1 MKIFNTTF
9 QNQQPYRIYNNNLN
23 RRCSVSF
30 DGRFYPNSTLD
41 EFLKP
46 AYTSR
51 YISKSQKVRM
61 RHNLGRKLQ
70 ETLNSKTP
78 EEKKI
83 FEKELINRAIE
94 LFPELRTLRMEEY
107 KKYYNQN
114 EFRPPSGKIGILKQN
129 ASEYANNKLLQYL
142 IDSKNN

>member
-30 DGRFYPNSTLD
+30 DGRFYKNSFLD

-46 AYTSR
+46 AYTLH
-51 YISKSQKVRM
+51 YKSKSQKSKM
-61 RHNLGRKLQ
+61 RHNIGRKLQ

-94 LFPELRTLRMEEY
+94 LFPELRTFRMEEY

-114 EFRPPSGKIGILKQN
+114 EFRPPSGKIGILKQD
-129 ASEYANNKLLQYL
+129 ASKYANQKLLQYL
-142 IDSKNN
+142 IDCENN